1 MPITIKWDEAHAR
14 YTVSEPNWPGGE
26 VVPAAVLADFR
37 SIIAN
42 VAEALMPDSPKDS
55 REAEF
60 AIDGMGA
67 CQIIR
72 RRTSELLSARKR
84 IVELE
89 SDARTGEELDR
100 DDAMLLEAL
109 LDLAGTRDCHG
120 WPDAVDKIKGRIRTA
135 HEMIA
140 RLVGALEQG
149 ACQLDYVAD
158 LARGEK
164 IPGSDAQE
172 YVAHE
177 MRGAITPAVRAV
189 AEAAS
194 HTFTEIE
201 TQESM
206 DAELTALRAQ
216 LNGAGEELVSLR
228 SRMVAITE
236 AAQYAVGT
244 LEAYAPNSPALDKL
258 NAALSED
265 TRLLDGLTD
274 TPASQSLEWSRKGR
288 DAMPSKWRSTY
299 ICARPVRRRSYICH
313 VQSTEI
319 RQCSPVAVRR
329 MAFWL
334 QRHPKLGRQCNL
346 ILVPAERP

>member
-189 AEAAS
+189 AEAARK
-194 HTFTEIE
+194 EK
-201 TQESM
+201 ESG
-206 DAELTALRAQ
+206 DVCSVCRQ
-216 LNGAGEELVSLR
+216 PIINGRWHEHA
-228 SRMVAITE
+228 
-236 AAQYAVGT
+236 
-244 LEAYAPNSPALDKL
+244 
-258 NAALSED
+258 SE
-265 TRLLDGLTD
+265 
-274 TPASQSLEWSRKGR
+274 
-288 DAMPSKWRSTY
+288 
-299 ICARPVRRRSYICH
+299 
-313 VQSTEI
+313 
-319 RQCSPVAVRR
+319 
-329 MAFWL
+329 
-334 QRHPKLGRQCNL
+334 
-346 ILVPAERP
+346 